1 MQNSEE
7 DKLMIICPAR
17 HPVAD
22 PDLIDL
28 GDPADLGGK
37 ILEGNP
43 RISARID
50 YQRDGVTAGIFQATT
65 GVVEV
70 TFPFTEHA
78 TVLDGAVTITDADGT
93 EHTYRPGDSY
103 LIEQGAVVRWEVHGE
118 RVQKSFFNVT
128 RPEVA

>member
-1 MQNSEE
+1 
-7 DKLMIICPAR
+7 MIVYSTHR
-17 HPVAD
+17 PVAD
-22 PDLIDL
+22 TDLIDL
-28 GDPADLGGK
+28 GDAAGLGGK

-50 YQRDGVTAGIFQATT
+50 YQRDGVTAGVFQATT

-78 TVLDGAVTITDADGT
+78 TILDGAVTITDADGT

-103 LIEQGAVVRWEVHGE
+103 LIEQGAVVRWAVDEE
-118 RVQKSFFNVT
+118 RVQKSFFNIT

>member
-1 MQNSEE
+1 
-7 DKLMIICPAR
+7 MIVYSTHR
-17 HPVAD
+17 PVAD
-22 PDLIDL
+22 TDLIDL
-28 GDPADLGGK
+28 GDPAGLGGK

-50 YQRDGVTAGIFQATT
+50 YQRDGVTAGVFQATT

-78 TVLDGAVTITDADGT
+78 TILDGAVTITDADGT

-103 LIEQGAVVRWEVHGE
+103 LIEQGAVVRWAVDGE
-118 RVQKSFFNVT
+118 RVQKSFFNIT
-128 RPEVA
+128 RPEVV